1 VKEQPELHMHSW
13 GGSGSNR
20 RRPDY
25 ESGAALI
32 RTPALMTNSSTL
44 SRFYAHDGEL

>member
-1 VKEQPELHMHSW
+1 MCIGPSKGEPAEVHQGEETEADQHYLGW

-25 ESGAALI
+25 ESGAL
-32 RTPALMTNSSTL
+32 TN
-44 SRFYAHDGEL
+44 